1 MASLI
6 TPQFEQYIA
15 QQTINKGTVVFD
27 EFIFANI
34 PGLTAENLKN
44 HLTMPQAEHIVHR
57 QAVSQSGVI
66 NENAVVYS
74 VTIGTEVGDFD
85 FNFIGLINKSK
96 NMLAVAVQTNPV
108 KKTRNKNNV
117 QGNSITR
124 NVLLEFSG
132 AKALTNINV
141 AAQTWQIDFTVRL
154 HGIDEKIRLTN
165 RDLYGRAV
173 FFDDSFL
180 VKRKSGNDYTIEP
193 GVAYVEGIRAN
204 MTAIENINAANLPC
218 SIYLDVVH
226 HCTVT
231 GAYET
236 EIKFLK
242 ANKADYTDTT
252 NRPHYVQILADIDR
266 NGVVT
271 DRRLLSPFLGINPL
285 DLDDTTTNKADKHG
299 HTHRL
304 PLASLIKR
312 GIVKLYSGYDSDD
325 EDLAATPK
333 AIKTLKAFIDAITRN
348 LGNYIP
354 NSKKSSRV
362 DSNSADN
369 VATSEAVKKAYDK
382 ATTAQ
387 ETAESKWTA
396 QPATETTAGILPI
409 SHKSDGTAK
418 DKFASEY
425 AVGEAAKKGLPVG
438 VIVAFPAEV
447 KNPNGFLRANGST
460 FNASAFPDLYK
471 VLGNSNTLP
480 DLTRSDVGMTAYFAT
495 DAIPSGWIAFD
506 DITAKVS
513 AQTYPELY
521 RYLVAKYGSISA
533 VPKAADRFIRNA
545 GNGLQVGQTQDDAIR
560 NIKGEIKAGERGD
573 TNTQFIDKLS
583 ATGPFS
589 RIEGGKNYTS
599 DHGTQGGREVWGVE
613 FDASKVVPTADENR
627 PKSLVLK
634 LCIKAVNAFDDIVF
648 WIKSHGDVTNAG
660 ALDASR
666 LAQDLQEVKSNVQ
679 KIEEQ
684 LNQNQQS
691 DQQNIKQIK
700 QQVEQL
706 KNKQKTTRK
715 IWQGNVTNGS
725 SVLTLSESITNKNLV
740 FYLQSSSGHTLG
752 SNDVNTV
759 SCYIDNTIQ
768 DVGRSR
774 FAYAAYWD
782 GGWRNLK
789 IEIVN
794 EKQIKLVDSSGYYL
808 KAITVSD

>member
-74 VTIGTEVGDFD
+74 VTIGTEIGDFD
-85 FNFIGLINKSK
+85 FNFIGLLNKSK

-141 AAQTWQIDFTVRL
+141 TAQTWQIDFTVRL

-193 GVAYVEGIRAN
+193 GVAYVEGVRAN
-204 MTAIENINAANLPC
+204 MTALENINAANLPC

-242 ANKADYTDTT
+242 ANKADYIDTT

-396 QPATETTAGILPI
+396 KAATETTAGILPI
-409 SHKSDGTAK
+409 SHKTDGTDK
-418 DKFASEY
+418 NKFASEF

-438 VIVAFPAEV
+438 AIVAFPTEV

-471 VLGNSNTLP
+471 VLGNSNVLP

-495 DAIPSGWIAFD
+495 DAIPAGWIAFD
-506 DITAKVS
+506 DIA
-513 AQTYPELY
+513 AQVTQQRYPELY
-521 RYLVAKYGSISA
+521 RHLVAKYGLINS
-533 VPKAADRFIRNA
+533 VPKVADRFIRNA
-545 GNGLQVGQTQDDAIR
+545 GAGLQVGQTQDDAIR

-599 DHGTQGGREVWGVE
+599 DYGTQGGKEVWGVE

-634 LCIKAVNAFDDIVF
+634 LCIKAINSFDGVQF
-648 WIKSHGDVTNAG
+648 WVKSHGDVVNIG
-660 ALDASR
+660 ALDAGH
-666 LAQDLQEVKSNVQ
+666 LAQDIQQLNAKNQ

-684 LNQNQQS
+684 LNQNQQAT
-691 DQQNIKQIK
+691 QQNIQQI
-700 QQVEQL
+700 QQHVEQL

-740 FYLQSSSGHTLG
+740 FYLQSSSGHTLSG
-752 SNDVNTV
+752 NDVNTV

-794 EKQIKLVDSSGYYL
+794 ENQIKLVDSSGYYL

>member
-409 SHKSDGTAK
+409 SHKSDGKAK

-438 VIVAFPAEV
+438 VIVAFPAQV

-460 FNASAFPDLYK
+460 FNASTFPDLYK

-495 DAIPSGWIAFD
+495 AAIPRGWIAFD

>member
-396 QPATETTAGILPI
+396 KPATETTAGILPI